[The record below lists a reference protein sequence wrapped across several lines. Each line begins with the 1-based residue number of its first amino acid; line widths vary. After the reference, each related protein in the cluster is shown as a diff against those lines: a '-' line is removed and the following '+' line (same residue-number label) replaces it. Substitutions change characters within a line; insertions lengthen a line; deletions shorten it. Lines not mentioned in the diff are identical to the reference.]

1 MWKIEFIQKM
11 KLKYLVIY
19 RQMSKTQPL
28 LHFTFFCGKGWYQGR
43 DLSSSVHGL
52 WGPFRVILNSRLL
65 EPTCTESTC
74 LVSHTVG
81 ILHATH
87 SLQIWEEF
95 PCPTLNYLLKQLK
108 MYHSY
113 SCPIKL
119 TLLQENACNAG
130 LGSALSRHKKHK
142 LVVGYSI
149 VVRALALR
157 ESDLDGSLAPHGLRS
172 LTGLALQDPVHCQSD
187 PAGLALNH
195 QPNGQVQL
203 RMVP

>member
-1 MWKIEFIQKM
+1 M

-52 WGPFRVILNSRLL
+52 WGPFIVILNSRLL
-65 EPTCTESTC
+65 EPTCTESLGQPSSTC
-74 LVSHTVG
+74 LVNHIVG

-95 PCPTLNYLLKQLK
+95 PCPTLNHFLKQLK

-130 LGSALSRHKKHK
+130 LGSALSRHKKHE

-149 VVRALALR
+149 VVRALALH
-157 ESDLDGSLAPHGLRS
+157 EPDLDWPLAPHGLRS
-172 LTGLALQDPVHCQSD
+172 LTALALQDPVHCRSD
-187 PAGLALNH
+187 PAALALNH

-203 RMVP
+203 RMAP